1 MTDKSISEEDLKL
14 QQKKYLAISEGLV
27 FFDRVYTSK
36 TFNQLNNETKKEVL
50 LRLRRLSE
58 EFDNKSGQEL
68 FSSSFLNYQANVSS
82 LINILVE
89 VNQNE
94 LETVLLLLLDKVR
107 DTKEER
113 YVKAASYF
121 VNLLERIGYHGDDHK
136 DLNDTILYGNL
147 LDLKEN
153 INAETLNWEF
163 ICLRAEYAYGINLSE
178 DIYPFFDARTALGNF
193 NYIVSYLS
201 SNIHG
206 LKDDDIRK
214 NFDKLKQELE
224 GLKQELE
231 DLDDLRE
238 ARDCLKTNTKI
249 SRKGVSL
256 LGGVKEATVENASV
270 LEEIIQIDEP
280 YIKANKKRGIKKNLY
295 FEAKSAH
302 QWLLNR
308 KPGKYFQ
315 PLLDNRF
322 PNTAQ
327 PETRLLNFYINNKE
341 ALDKFIEDNE
351 ESKKRITDYPLDTI
365 FAVNPNKNINKFKGI
380 QKQRLEWLGLDGK
393 SLSTIVNTENPYGEH
408 ERIRSP
414 YTHIGYDLN
423 QERVIIKEEES

>member
-1 MTDKSISEEDLKL
+1 MTDKSISEKDLRI
-14 QQKKYLAISEGLV
+14 QKFLKKREGYV
-27 FFDRVYTSK
+27 WDPVYTSK
-36 TFNQLNNETKKEVL
+36 TFNKLNNETKKEVL

-89 VNQNE
+89 VNQEE
-94 LETVLLLLLDKVR
+94 LQKVLLLLFDKVR
-107 DTKEER
+107 ESKEDE
-113 YVKAASYF
+113 YIHAAAYF
-121 VNLLERIGYHGDDHK
+121 VNLLERIGYEGEDHA
-136 DLNDTILYGNL
+136 DINDTILYGNL
-147 LDLKEN
+147 LDFREN

-163 ICLRAEYAYGINLSE
+163 TRLRAEYAYGINFV
-178 DIYPFFDARTALGNF
+178 DIMSPTSRTPFDARTALGNF

-201 SNIHG
+201 SNTFAFKEDKVR
-206 LKDDDIRK
+206 KDL
-214 NFDKLKQELE
+214 NE
-224 GLKQELE
+224 LKQELE

-270 LEEIIQIDEP
+270 LGEIIQIDEP
-280 YIKANKKRGIKKNLY
+280 YTKANKKRGIKKNLY

-322 PNTAQ
+322 PNNSQ
-327 PETRLLNFYINNKE
+327 PETVLLTFSINNKE
-341 ALDKFIEDNE
+341 ELDKFIKDNE
-351 ESKKRITDYPLDTI
+351 ESKKRITEYPLDTV
-365 FAVNPNKNINKFKGI
+365 FAINPNKNINKFKGI
-380 QKQRLEWLGLDGK
+380 QKERLEWLGLDGK
-393 SLSTIVNTENPYGEH
+393 SLTTIVNTKNPYHEH

-423 QERVIIKEEES
+423 QGRVVIKEEES